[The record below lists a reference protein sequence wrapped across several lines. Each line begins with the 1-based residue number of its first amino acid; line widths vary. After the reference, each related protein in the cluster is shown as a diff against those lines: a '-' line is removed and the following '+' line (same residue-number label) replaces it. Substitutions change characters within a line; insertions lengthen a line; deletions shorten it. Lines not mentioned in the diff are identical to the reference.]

1 MARIGNEKISFIIIA
16 VLCFMCTVLLFGVG
30 IQTARVSEYEY
41 KLGQYRTAAQ
51 QFTEYQQSVD
61 DGLQSARECISSATG
76 SVYELREGLRTLE
89 KIFIDLENDNNNLR
103 SYISSIDTNYSN
115 EEKLK

>member
-1 MARIGNEKISFIIIA
+1 MENKIISVCAAA
-16 VLCFMCTVLLFGVG
+16 VLAFLLAFSI
-30 IQTARVSEYEY
+30 IQSVRVSEYEY